1 MMMNVAPAA
10 GTSTAI
16 DSGVNVAYPG
26 VIVNGKSMALETN
39 MASDVVDTVME
50 ENEANGMAIDSVGID
65 SRGM

>member
-1 MMMNVAPAA
+1 MMNVAPAA

-16 DSGVNVAYPG
+16 DSGVNVAYG
-26 VIVNGKSMALETN
+26 VIVNGESMALETN

>member
-16 DSGVNVAYPG
+16 DSGVNVAYG
-26 VIVNGKSMALETN
+26 VIVNGESMALETN